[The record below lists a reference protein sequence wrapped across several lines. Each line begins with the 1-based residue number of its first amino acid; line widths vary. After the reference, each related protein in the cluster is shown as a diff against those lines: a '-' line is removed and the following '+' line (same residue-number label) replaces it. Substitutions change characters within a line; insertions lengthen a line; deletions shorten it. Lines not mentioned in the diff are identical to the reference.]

1 MLFFSC
7 ASTPLIPRKTPFF
20 AQDSGK
26 TPVESAVAPI
36 VFDYPYEKLSIQVEK
51 ANAWNRD
58 RAAGATACSSTI
70 RLACLAQ
77 KRAFPSH
84 FHLRVRRLGPSG
96 WRLLVG

>member
-36 VFDYPYEKLSIQVEK
+36 TNAGLNELAGLKSLRSLSLTGTKVTTAGIAELQKSLPNTKIVRYEE
-51 ANAWNRD
+51 
-58 RAAGATACSSTI
+58 
-70 RLACLAQ
+70 
-77 KRAFPSH
+77 
-84 FHLRVRRLGPSG
+84 
-96 WRLLVG
+96 